1 MSLSTEVVKKKRLD
15 AVSVPTDGM
24 SIMSKRKISAKRL
37 QEAKVAGSK
46 VYESATECKH
56 CASTVRYVSTR
67 SCVQC
72 TKAKNQE
79 RKLKELANEPCLLQ
93 FHYLHTM
100 KSDREFRSLC
110 ANF

>member
-1 MSLSTEVVKKKRLD
+1 MSLSTEVIKKNKLV
-15 AVSVPTDGM
+15 AGSEPLDGM
-24 SIMSKRKISAKRL
+24 SIMSKRKVSAARL
-37 QEAKVAGSK
+37 QEAKIAGSK

-67 SCVQC
+67 SCVKC

-100 KSDREFRSLC
+100 KKDREFRSLC